1 MLRVLQVS
9 LLILLLANSACK
21 SWGKFW
27 QTEIQYPANPLL
39 VTQNV
44 AMTAAT
50 PTMPGAARSCSIS
63 PALPEGLSLA
73 SDCTISGTPTK
84 GQGALPYKVTADIGS
99 DTVSGELRIR
109 VLFQPRFVYATNIGD
124 TNISL
129 FSIDSATG
137 ALTFQSN
144 YATGNSPRFVV
155 RDPAG
160 KFIYVANWN
169 GSSISAFTIN
179 QTTGA
184 LTAVSGSPFS
194 TSAFPYS
201 LSCDPEGKFLFA
213 GHEDAGVAA
222 VSAYTINAVTGALT
236 AVSGSPFAAAAG
248 ATPVSVYVSPDGKHL
263 YAGSSQA
270 LGNPNTFGYAI
281 NPETGALTQLTGS
294 PFGELNNGISVFV
307 EPTGKH
313 VYFAQY
319 NGDTVG
325 YARDSTSGTL
335 SLLATSPFATG
346 AAPTFITGDANSR
359 YIFVANSGDT
369 IGTSGLTGYSIG
381 ANGSLSALAGSPFT
395 TGKNPAS
402 IAIDE
407 TSRFMYVVGTGETNP
422 TVDPIFAYQFQSGAL
437 SFIATYSAGVDA
449 ASLTIAGSNP

>member
-1 MLRVLQVS
+1 MRG
-9 LLILLLANSACK
+9 LLIILVVFAPFTACK

-27 QTEIQYPANPLL
+27 QTEIVYPSNPLL

-44 AMTAAT
+44 GMSPAT
-50 PTMPGAARSCSIS
+50 PSMPGAAQSCSVS

-73 SDCTISGTPTK
+73 SDCTISGTPTR

-109 VLFQPRFVYATNIGD
+109 VLFQPKFLYATNIGD
-124 TNISL
+124 TTISL
-129 FSIDSATG
+129 YTINSATG
-137 ALTFQSN
+137 ALTFQAN
-144 YATGNSPRFVV
+144 YATGNTPRFVL
-155 RDPAG
+155 RDPTG
-160 KFIYVANWN
+160 NFIYVANWN
-169 GSSISAFTIN
+169 ASSISAFTIN

-184 LTAVSGSPFS
+184 LTAVAGSPFS
-194 TSAFPYS
+194 TSVFPYS

-222 VSAYTINAVTGALT
+222 VSAYTINGVTGVLT
-236 AVSGSPFAAAAG
+236 AVGGSPFAAAGG
-248 ATPVSVYVSPDGKHL
+248 AKPVSVYVSPDGRHL

-281 NPETGALTQLTGS
+281 NPQTGALTQLTGS
-294 PFGELNNGISVFV
+294 PFGELNNGISAFV
-307 EPTGKH
+307 EPTGKY
-313 VYFAQY
+313 VYYAQY
-319 NGDTVG
+319 NGGTVA
-325 YARDSTSGTL
+325 YTRESTTGTL

-346 AAPTFITGDANSR
+346 AAPTYITGDVNSR

-369 IGTSGLTGYSIG
+369 VGTAGLTGYAID
-381 ANGSLSALAGSPFT
+381 ANGSLSALTGSPFT

-422 TVDPIFAYQFQSGAL
+422 TVDPIFAYQFQSGSL
-437 SFIATYSAGVDA
+437 SFIASYSAGVDA